1 MGLLLDILTWILLL
15 AGAFFC
21 LVGGIGI
28 LRLPD
33 FFTRT
38 HASGVTDTLAAGCVL
53 IGLMLQTNEP
63 LVLSKLVI
71 VIAILWFTSPTSGY
85 ALARAALSHGLTPRV
100 DRKQF
105 DETLREDTLVIE
117 RPPTPGGEES
127 TPSA

>member
-1 MGLLLDILTWILLL
+1 MGLFLDILTWILLL

-28 LRLPD
+28 LRLPE

-38 HASGVTDTLAAGCVL
+38 HASGVTDTLGAGCIM

-71 VIAILWFTSPTSGY
+71 VIGVLWFTSPTSGY

-100 DRKQF
+100 DKKQF
-105 DETLREDTLVIE
+105 DETLREETLVIE
-117 RPPTPGGEES
+117 RPPSAAGEES
-127 TPSA
+127 PPST